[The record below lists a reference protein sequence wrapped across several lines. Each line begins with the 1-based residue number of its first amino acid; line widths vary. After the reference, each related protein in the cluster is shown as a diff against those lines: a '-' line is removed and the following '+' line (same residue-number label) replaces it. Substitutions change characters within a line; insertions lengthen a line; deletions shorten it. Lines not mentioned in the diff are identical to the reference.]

1 MVASLGAGVTTEF
14 GAAVAA
20 AVGSGDIVAW
30 RGDRDPAADGT
41 TDCREGTERA
51 AALAGATDRGA
62 SRTAR
67 AVRDG
72 ALEGRLDFTAVALEA
87 AEGLAEDVAADAE
100 VSSAWAVP
108 APASATPTPSATAP
122 APSHP

>member
-14 GAAVAA
+14 GAAVTA
-20 AVGSGDIVAW
+20 AVGTGDIVAW
-30 RGDRDPAADGT
+30 RGDRGPAADGT
-41 TDCREGTERA
+41 ADCREGTERA
-51 AALAGATDRGA
+51 AALAGANGLGA

-72 ALEGRLDFTAVALEA
+72 ALEGRLDFTAAALEA
-87 AEGLAEDVAADAE
+87 AEGLAEDDVADAE

-108 APASATPTPSATAP
+108 APASASPTPSAP
-122 APSHP
+122 APSHA